1 MSVKIFMGW
10 KVPEREI
17 QVSKESE
24 VGVSLES
31 PGNGKKNILQGVG
44 FSDLREVTG

>member
-1 MSVKIFMGW
+1 MSVKIFMRW
-10 KVPEREI
+10 KVPEGEI

-31 PGNGKKNILQGVG
+31 PGNGKKNISQGLG
-44 FSDLREVTG
+44 FSDSREVAG